1 MEIQTIRTTEN
12 LAASKGDRRCCT
24 INALSVSAG
33 IPFDIAQ
40 QIGFK
45 AGRKLNRGFHGKKL
59 LPVAKRYGVT
69 YRKLRF
75 NRMTLQ
81 KFIRTYPTGK
91 YYVETT
97 SHAFAVIDG
106 VVNDWRENKAGCILV
121 EAFLVTSSGTNGRAV
136 KLKKEKPKK
145 HPLAC
150 RPDEY
155 KVRSYDKH
163 GQIDDVEYFDRKG
176 DAVRHAREIGKNG
189 AAAVFAHL
197 DFTKYDPDGVWRLEF
212 VCGKKKLWLKKAG
225 VEKPMRKKR
234 SDPNTDQIPEDAS
247 EKAVLDDREDRAA
260 GRMPDDYSDDGDAL
274 ASAGWGTDEDYGY
287 YGGDE

>member
-12 LAASKGDRRCCT
+12 LKAAESDRRCCT

-33 IPFDIAQ
+33 IPFETAQ
-40 QIGFK
+40 QIGAK
-45 AGRKLNRGFHGKKL
+45 AGRKRNRGFFGKKL

-75 NRMTLQ
+75 KRMTLQ
-81 KFIRTYPTGK
+81 RFIRTYPTGK

-106 VVNDWRENKAGCILV
+106 VVNDWRENKAGCVLV
-121 EAFLVTSSGTNGRAV
+121 EAFRVTSLGTNGRPI
-136 KLKKEKPKK
+136 KLKKEKPIK

-163 GQIDDVEYFDRKG
+163 GQVDDVEHFDRKG
-176 DAVRHAREIGKNG
+176 DAVRYAREIGKTG
-189 AAAVFAHL
+189 AAAVFAY
-197 DFTKYDPDGVWRLEF
+197 FSEYTTGNYDGVLRLEF

-234 SDPNTDQIPEDAS
+234 SDPDNEPTPEDG
-247 EKAVLDDREDRAA
+247 EDRAA
-260 GRMPDDYSDDGDAL
+260 GRMPDDFSDDGDAL